1 MSSCSTSVCGKPKS
15 FVDLSWSNTD
25 RYNIETNQNC
35 PYPVTGSD
43 VGVDAKWC
51 NTDPSVYVCGH
62 VNTDNVGN
70 IPMRGACSYPNK
82 YGFYK
87 KQHEQSN
94 WTETY
99 GNGSMGSSTS
109 RPPKHLRISQ
119 TYLGDISPMFGY
131 KTAYENV
138 YGPIIPPLSSIV
150 PVSSV
155 LTYPDGQPYHTYY
168 N

>member
-1 MSSCSTSVCGKPKS
+1 MSCPTSICGKKKS

-25 RYNIETNQNC
+25 KYNFEPNTC
-35 PYPVTGSD
+35 PTTGAD

-51 NTDPSVYVCGH
+51 NNDPTINVCGP
-62 VNTDNVGN
+62 VNTNNVGN
-70 IPMRGACSYPNK
+70 ITMHGACSYPNK

-87 KQHEQSN
+87 KQQEESN
-94 WTETY
+94 WSEY
-99 GNGSMGSSTS
+99 KSS

-119 TYLGDISPMFGY
+119 TYLGDISPMFGQ

-155 LTYPDGQPYHTYY
+155 LTYPDGQPYYHSY